1 MWVGETVN
9 VISCNFPLIS
19 HSSSFC
25 VNLSTIIMKVESV
38 TTVVGFFNAF
48 FGLLFCGKVAPGS
61 YTNLYGKPGL
71 AVFAGFVS
79 PLRFFVEG
87 LAVSSSKCLPVQS
100 SHLQWSDN
108 RWTFIPLFGK
118 RDLHGSYGLK
128 LSTSFRMWR
137 LVLVGWSILCC
148 WHYHSVSY
156 ICRPV
161 CAYDR
166 LRYHP
171 LNLRGMFH
179 FTLTWFILPHLDTT
193 AFLLE

>member
-1 MWVGETVN
+1 MN

-48 FGLLFCGKVAPGS
+48 
-61 YTNLYGKPGL
+61 L

-100 SHLQWSDN
+100 GYPISDDAFNYYEYGHLY
-108 RWTFIPLFGK
+108 P
-118 RDLHGSYGLK
+118 Y
-128 LSTSFRMWR
+128 
-137 LVLVGWSILCC
+137 
-148 WHYHSVSY
+148 SVSATFMA
-156 ICRPV
+156 RT
-161 CAYDR
+161 D
-166 LRYHP
+166 
-171 LNLRGMFH
+171 LNSAQVFGCGGWYWWVGASFAVGITIR
-179 FTLTWFILPHLDTT
+179 
-193 AFLLE
+193 